1 VLCRWHVRSS
11 EKGGD
16 EVGYG
21 RKGKGTTVEVVVDAH
36 GLPVAVHTDGADVH
50 ETRLVA
56 PVLARRFVSALPAR
70 LGADKAYDSDE
81 LRGWLARRGI
91 ELIARHR
98 ANRVK
103 PATQDGRK
111 ARRLKRRWK
120 VERVNSWLKAFR
132 RLLAR
137 KRACEQ
143 VRYEWHAANFEAF
156 VHLACMVVL
165 LRNLKTN

>member
-1 VLCRWHVRSS
+1 MLYRWHVRSS
-11 EKGGD
+11 EKRGD

-21 RKGKGTTVEVVVDAH
+21 RKGKGTTVEVIVDAHGLH
-36 GLPVAVHTDGADVH
+36 GLPVAVHTAGADVH
-50 ETRLVA
+50 ETRLVD
-56 PVLARRFVSALPAR
+56 PVLARRFVHELPIR
-70 LGADKAYDSDE
+70 LGADKAYDSGQ
-81 LRGWLARRGI
+81 LRGDLARKGI

-120 VERVNSWLKAFR
+120 VERTNAWLKAFR
-132 RLLAR
+132 RL
-137 KRACEQ
+137 Q

-156 VHLACMVVL
+156 VYLACMLVL
-165 LRNLKTN
+165 LRSVKIH